1 MYLAYETSP
10 TSKGTYFLPAIGGTM
25 SDRPVLRLKGN
36 RITVGDNR
44 EVYEG
49 EYADELYEDILAA
62 LAGGT
67 QNTFSIPEWVAKKET
82 AKAKAAAAEAK
93 KAAAAEAK
101 KAEQATEAAAE
112 EPPTEATTKTTAK
125 TTAKTTKTT
134 TSGKTATEES
144 GS

>member
-44 EVYEG
+44 DVYEG
-49 EYADELYEDILAA
+49 EYADELYEDILDA
-62 LAGGT
+62 LARGT
-67 QNTFSIPEWVAKKET
+67 QNTFSIPEWVAKKE
-82 AKAKAAAAEAK
+82 AAEAKAAAAETK
-93 KAAAAEAK
+93 KAATAEAK
-101 KAEQATEAAAE
+101 KAEQTTEASAE
-112 EPPTEATTKTTAK
+112 ESPTETPAKSTAK

-134 TSGKTATEES
+134 TSGKTATEGS